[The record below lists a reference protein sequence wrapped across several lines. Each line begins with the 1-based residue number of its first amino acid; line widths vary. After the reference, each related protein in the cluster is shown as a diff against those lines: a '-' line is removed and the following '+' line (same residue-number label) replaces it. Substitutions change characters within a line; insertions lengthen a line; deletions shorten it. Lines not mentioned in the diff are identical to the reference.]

1 MDPRFQWDDATE
13 TLEALA
19 DDLAARVRISLPVKL
34 TKDSDG
40 HTVALQPLIKAVQK
54 APDGKVSL
62 VSLPVISDIP
72 IQHGGGGG
80 VTVTHPHKEGDEGV
94 FLFSHRSLDAWW
106 QQGGEQPQI
115 DARMIS
121 HSDGFYLPNVRSTP
135 RKLSNVSTT
144 STQIRS
150 DDGKHFSDW
159 NPTTGTISHS
169 VDGGKHV
176 STVSKDGGITHSADN
191 GKHVVS
197 LTDGGISL
205 KTAMKLAMDA
215 SKGLDVKGALA
226 VTGKITSTQP
236 IGAGILN
243 GALSGGIGAI
253 VGTLITL
260 GVLAGSGAPSERIQQ
275 ARYIINAAWSR

>member
-1 MDPRFQWDDATE
+1 MDPRFQWDDGTE

-40 HTVALQPLIKAVQK
+40 HTVSLQPLIKAVQK

-121 HSDGFYLPNVRSTP
+121 HSDGFYLPNVRSNP
-135 RKLSNVSTT
+135 RKLQNVSTT

-159 NPTTGTISHS
+159 NPTKGTISHS

-176 STVSKDGGITHSADN
+176 TTVSKDDGITHSADN
-191 GKHVVS
+191 GQHVVS
-197 LTDGGISL
+197 ITQGGISM
-205 KTAMKLAMDA
+205 KTAR
-215 SKGLDVKGALA
+215 ALA
-226 VTGKITSTQP
+226 VQAKAGMKVDGKLTSTQP
-236 IGAGILN
+236 IGGGILA
-243 GALSGGIGAI
+243 GALQGGIGAI
-253 VGTLITL
+253 IGTLITL
-260 GVLAGSGAPSERIQQ
+260 GVLAGSNAPSERIQQ
-275 ARYIINAAWSR
+275 AGYIITAAWSR

>member
-215 SKGLDVKGALA
+215 SKGLDVKGPLA

-260 GVLAGSGAPSERIQQ
+260 GVLASGAPSERIQQ

>member
-1 MDPRFQWDDATE
+1 MDPRFRFDDPTE
-13 TLEALA
+13 TMESLA
-19 DDLAARVRISLPVKL
+19 DDILARVRVSIPVKL
-34 TKDSDG
+34 AKDSDG

-54 APDGKVSL
+54 SADGTVSL
-62 VSLPVISDIP
+62 LSLPVISDIP

-94 FLFSHRSLDAWW
+94 FLFSHRSLDAWF

-150 DDGKHFSDW
+150 DDGKHFTDI
-159 NPTTGTISHS
+159 NPTTGTITHS
-169 VDGGKHV
+169 VEGGKHV
-176 STVSKDGGITHSADN
+176 STVSRDGGISHSADN

-197 LTDGGISL
+197 LTDAGIAL
-205 KTAMKLAMDA
+205 KTAMAVAMQA
-215 SKGLDVKGALA
+215 EKGVALKGAFA
-226 VTGKITSTQP
+226 VTGKITSTLP
-236 IGAGILN
+236 IGGGLL
-243 GALSGGIGAI
+243 GSVLSGGLGAI

-260 GVLAGSGAPSERIQQ
+260 SVLAGSGGPSDGFQR
-275 ARYIINAAWSR
+275 ARHIITAAWVR